1 MQNYKDNQQLDFQSL
16 GGVMGGLG
24 IGNPNIN

>member
-1 MQNYKDNQQLDFQSL
+1 MEFQSL

-24 IGNPNIN
+24 IGNVNIN